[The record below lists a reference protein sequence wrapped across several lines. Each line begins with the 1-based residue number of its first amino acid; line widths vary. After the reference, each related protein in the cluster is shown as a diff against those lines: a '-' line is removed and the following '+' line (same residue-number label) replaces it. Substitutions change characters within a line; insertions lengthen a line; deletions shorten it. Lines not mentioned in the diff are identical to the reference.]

1 MNRMLVLGA
10 LLPALMTTA
19 AMAADMVEPQVVVED
34 APAFT
39 LTGTIGVVGFQLPD
53 FDTGVF
59 GINDDSLLWG
69 GMIGVSGSGTV
80 GNAGGDWDVVLGVN
94 AFAAFAGGSSS
105 STETFTGP
113 GTVYITG
120 LSTPTSGDEIALNAG
135 ANPVTANITHT
146 NPAGGGSVTAL
157 SAATGAN
164 NNVTSVVPSGASNGF
179 TLGAVTTNV
188 GGTND
193 AAYGAIADSSG
204 GIFVGTGDI
213 SGLSVTTDVSRKVI
227 YTGADVTLGLS
238 GSVGDGAAAE
248 VYVGPSYRGLFQTN
262 TTDVTVNI
270 AESPGVVTI
279 PEFKIST
286 EDDID
291 SNYLGGVL
299 GGKVSFAATDG
310 VVFSLGL
317 EGGVYAVSASW
328 TGQDTYSTCCG
339 DFAPAGVVVSTSPTL
354 SVVSD
359 ELTSEFDS
367 DIAFAVRGNAGV
379 TWALDDNR
387 AFTLGGS
394 LEYLSKVAA
403 VDHNNRTLVTGGNTA
418 DWDSGEAPVPGTTFS
433 WGSMVNFALTA
444 SLTGQF

>member
-1 MNRMLVLGA
+1 MTRLAVLGA
-10 LLPALMTTA
+10 VFSALMGSTA
-19 AMAADMVEPQVVVED
+19 LAADVLQDAVVED
-34 APAFT
+34 TPAFT
-39 LTGTIGVVGFQLPD
+39 LTGTAGIVGFQLPE
-53 FDTGVF
+53 FSSGVF
-59 GINDDSLLWG
+59 GVTDDSLLWG
-69 GMIGVSGSGTV
+69 GVVGASGSSAISST
-80 GNAGGDWDVVLGVN
+80 GNWDVVLGFN

-120 LSTPTSGDEIALNAG
+120 LSTPTSGDQIALNAG

-146 NPAGGGSVTAL
+146 NPAGGGSATAL

-164 NNVTSVVPSGASNGF
+164 NNVASVVPSGASNGF
-179 TLGAVTTNV
+179 ALGAVTTNV

-213 SGLSVTTDVSRKVI
+213 GGLSVTTDVSRQVI
-227 YTGADVTLGLS
+227 YVGADLTLGLS
-238 GSVGDGAAAE
+238 GSFGEGATAS
-248 VYVGPSYRGLFQTN
+248 VYAGPSYRGLFQTN
-262 TTDVTVNI
+262 TTDVNVNI

-279 PEFKIST
+279 PEFSIST

-291 SNYLGGVL
+291 SNYFGGVL
-299 GGKVSFAATDG
+299 GGNLSFAATDG

-317 EGGVYAVSASW
+317 EGGVYAVNASW

-339 DFAPAGVVVSTSPTL
+339 DFAPAGVSVGASPTL

-359 ELTSEFDS
+359 ALTSDFDS
-367 DIAFAVRGNAGV
+367 DIAFAARGNAAV
-379 TWALDDNR
+379 TWALGDNR

-403 VDHNNRTLVTGGNTA
+403 VDHSGRTLVTGGSSATWN
-418 DWDSGEAPVPGTTFS
+418 SGNAPVPATTFS
-433 WGSMVNFALTA
+433 WGSMVNFAVTA